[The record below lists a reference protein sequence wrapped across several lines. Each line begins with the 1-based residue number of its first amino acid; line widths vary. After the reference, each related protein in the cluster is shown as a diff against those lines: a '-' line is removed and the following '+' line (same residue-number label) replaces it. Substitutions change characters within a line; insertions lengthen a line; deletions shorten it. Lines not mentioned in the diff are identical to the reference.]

1 LVSNGGYA
9 AFAEDASVRYL
20 TSVRVG
26 KAAAGFTNS
35 ASKGGD
41 KLNPLSFMT
50 LLAARRQMAWVGLDL
65 PPGWNVPVPRHA
77 TPAQRAYGRVVTPNC
92 PEGTAS
98 WWSAGT

>member
-9 AFAEDASVRYL
+9 AFAEDASGRYL

-26 KAAAGFTNS
+26 KAAAGCTNS

-50 LLAARRQMAWVGLDL
+50 LLAARRQMAL
-65 PPGWNVPVPRHA
+65 
-77 TPAQRAYGRVVTPNC
+77 RVVRQIGMRGMALWP
-92 PEGTAS
+92 
-98 WWSAGT
+98 SAPR

>member
-9 AFAEDASVRYL
+9 AFAEDASGRYL

-26 KAAAGFTNS
+26 KAAAGCTNS